1 MSVIPKRR
9 LQTAVIVYW
18 FLLGYIVIALVW
30 WFISLA
36 QQNTVEAYYKEQQ
49 IRYTV
54 DSIARPNE
62 FRGKI
67 NSIHNQ
73 KRRSQTKFVLEGV
86 TFLLV
91 TLVGAFFVYRSVRKQ
106 LRLQQQQQNFMMA
119 VTHEL
124 KTPIAVARL
133 NLETLLKHRL
143 DELKQQKLIQMTL
156 QETHRLHA
164 LTTNIL
170 VASQLEGGGYK
181 RSDEEL
187 DLSQL
192 TAACIEDFRQRFTER
207 RWEMD
212 IEADIGI
219 DGDPLLLQIMINN
232 LLENAHKYSPKGK
245 PITITLKQEQN
256 EALLSVKDEGVGI
269 ADDEKKKIFAKFY
282 RIGNEEVRTAKGTGL
297 GLHLCRKIAHDHDAD
312 INVTNNLP
320 SGSIFTI
327 TFHRITIND

>member
-1 MSVIPKRR
+1 MTSLKRR
-9 LQTAVIVYW
+9 LQIAFIVYW
-18 FLLGYIVIALVW
+18 FLLGYIIVALIW
-30 WFISLA
+30 WFISLS
-36 QQNTVEAYYKEQQ
+36 QQNNVEAYYKERQL
-49 IRYTV
+49 RFTV
-54 DSIARPNE
+54 DSIKRPNE
-62 FRGKI
+62 FHGHLVRIKD
-67 NSIHNQ
+67 Q
-73 KRRSQTKFVLEGV
+73 KRRNETKYLAEGI

-91 TLVGAFFVYRSVRKQ
+91 TLVGAFFVYRSVRRQ

-133 NLETLLKHRL
+133 NLETLQKHRL
-143 DELKQQKLIQMTL
+143 DEAKQQKLIQMTL
-156 QETHRLHA
+156 QETQRLHS

-192 TAACIEDFRQRFTER
+192 TVACIEDFRHRFTER
-207 RWEMD
+207 TWEMD
-212 IEADIGI
+212 IKSEIAIE
-219 DGDPLLLQIMINN
+219 GDPLLLQIMINN
-232 LLENAHKYSPKGK
+232 LLENAHKYSPKTK
-245 PITITLKQEQN
+245 PITISLRQAGN
-256 EALLSVKDEGVGI
+256 EAVLEVKDEGLGI
-269 ADDEKKKIFAKFY
+269 ADEEKKKIFAKFY

-297 GLHLCRKIAHDHDAD
+297 GLHLVRKIAHDHDAD
-312 INVTNNLP
+312 ISVTNNLP

>member
-1 MSVIPKRR
+1 MTSFKRR
-9 LQTAVIVYW
+9 LQAAFIVYW
-18 FLLGYIVIALVW
+18 FLLGYIIVALVW

-36 QQNTVEAYYKEQQ
+36 QQNNLESYYKEQQ
-49 IRYTV
+49 LRFTV
-54 DSIARPNE
+54 DSVARPSE
-62 FRGKI
+62 FQGKLVR
-67 NSIHNQ
+67 IHDQ
-73 KRRSQTKFVLEGV
+73 KRRNETKYIAEGL
-86 TFLLV
+86 TFLAV
-91 TLVGAFFVYRSVRKQ
+91 TLVGAFFVYRSVRRQ

-133 NLETLLKHRL
+133 NLETLQKHRL
-143 DELKQQKLIQMTL
+143 DEAKQQKLIQMTL
-156 QETHRLHA
+156 QETQRLHS

-192 TAACIEDFRQRFTER
+192 TIACMEDFRQRFTER
-207 RWEMD
+207 KWEME
-212 IEADIGI
+212 IEPEIGI
-219 DGDPLLLQIMINN
+219 EGDPLLLQIMINN
-232 LLENAHKYSPKGK
+232 LLENAHKYSPKAK
-245 PITITLKQEQN
+245 PITLTLKQAGN
-256 EALLSVKDEGVGI
+256 EALLQVKDEGVGI
-269 ADDEKKKIFAKFY
+269 PDEEKKKVFAKFY
-282 RIGNEEVRTAKGTGL
+282 RIGNEEVRTTRGTGL

-312 INVTNNLP
+312 ISVTNNLP